1 MAKIYNVPASCS
13 LTDILAQKLLKDC
26 NNNLLELTKIKIF
39 LPNQRASRELRNAFV
54 RANGTSATLL
64 PQIMSLNNID
74 DNFFF
79 TSESYLNIPK
89 TISKSERLL
98 LFIRL
103 ITARPDN
110 FQLEHL
116 SFAQA
121 CYLARELSSLVDSVN
136 NENLDF
142 SNLEKLVPEEYASH
156 WQNILCFLK
165 IITEFYP
172 QILKERNLI
181 DVSQHEQYL
190 LEEQV
195 SYWQKNPPQEQI
207 IIAGTTATFPAM
219 KKLVKLISSLPNGEL
234 WLSGLDKH
242 LDDDSWQKIDEQ
254 HPQFELKELLDY
266 LEVSRFEI
274 KDIVE
279 PLQPEREKF
288 LSEVLRPASSSEKWR
303 DISSQNI
310 TEDAIKN
317 FHMISCRD
325 SREEALTIA
334 SIMRQNLETPEKTT
348 ALITTDRNLAR
359 RVSDELLRWEIK
371 ADDSAGI
378 PLLQTPQG
386 IFLRLIATVCQENY
400 PPIAL
405 LSLYKH
411 PLCCCGKNAGYIKQ
425 QIRLFEKECLRK
437 RTFTQNEEPDFI
449 KEQKEILSPLT
460 DLLAQP
466 EANFKLIL
474 KTHLEIA
481 EKLASQENISGDKI
495 LWSTDSGETAAEF
508 FAELLESADTLKNIP
523 QGQYVDFFES
533 LLTGTMVRDKYGSH
547 PRLRIL
553 GAIEARLC
561 SFDCIIIGGLN
572 EGTMPESASSNAW
585 LSRPM
590 EKDFGLPLPEKS
602 IGVLAHD
609 FYELSC
615 KQEVY
620 LTRAEKVQSAPTI
633 KSRWWLRL
641 ETVIEALGFD
651 FSKLSFSPFKNWI
664 RSFDETDNIS
674 PISAPEPTPPLESRP
689 RELWASDIEKLLLD
703 PYSIFASKIL
713 KLRKLNDLNL
723 SPDAIDL
730 GIIVHS
736 LLEKFYTSYPHNFPD
751 NASNILLEMA
761 EKSFEENNIPPET
774 IAFWQPR
781 ILKIIKWIT
790 SVEKTY
796 HDDIKQTLCEK
807 AGKITLQAPNG
818 DFTIGAKAD
827 RIDITQDNKINIIDY
842 KTGRAH
848 SVKEVQ
854 KGFAPQLPIEGIIA
868 QELGF
873 DKELPSEVKALSYWK
888 LGEKTISIEKDVDSV
903 LENNFHKIK
912 ELINHFDNPNS
923 AYIAKPNYKHGSFKS
938 DYTHL
943 SRIDEW
949 GINDDDE

>member
-13 LTDILAQKLLKDC
+13 LTDTLAQKLLKDC
-26 NNNLLELTKIKIF
+26 DNNLLELTKIKIF

-54 RANGTSATLL
+54 RANGTNATLL
-64 PQIMSLNNID
+64 PQIASLNNID

-79 TSESYLNIPK
+79 TSENYLNIPK

-181 DVSQHEQYL
+181 DVSQHEQYI
-190 LEEQV
+190 LEEQI
-195 SYWQKNPPQEQI
+195 SCWQKNPPQEQI

-219 KKLVKLISSLPNGEL
+219 KKLVKLVLSLPRGEI
-234 WLSGLDKH
+234 WLSGLDKN
-242 LDDDSWQKIDEQ
+242 LDNDSWQKIDEQ

-266 LEVSRFEI
+266 LEISRFEI
-274 KDIVE
+274 KDIVS

-288 LSEVLRPASSSEKWR
+288 LSEVMRPASSSEKWR

-310 TEDAIKN
+310 SEDAIKN

-334 SIMRQNLETPEKTT
+334 SIMRQNLEIPEKTT
-348 ALITTDRNLAR
+348 ALITTDRTLAR
-359 RVSDELLRWEIK
+359 RVSDELLRWDIK

-386 IFLRLIATVCQENY
+386 IFLRLIASICQDNY
-400 PPIAL
+400 SPLSL

-411 PLCCCGKNAGYIKQ
+411 PLCCCGKSIGYAKQ
-425 QIRLFEKECLRK
+425 QIRLFEKEYLRK
-437 RTFTQNEEPDFI
+437 RSFDQTEEPDFI

-460 DLLAQP
+460 NLLAQTK
-466 EANFKLIL
+466 ANFKLIL

-495 LWSTDSGETAAEF
+495 LWSTNSGETAAEF
-508 FAELLESADTLKNIP
+508 FAELLESADTLRDIP

-533 LLTGTMVRDKYGSH
+533 LLAGTMVRDKYGAH

-561 SFDCIIIGGLN
+561 SFDCTIIGGLN
-572 EGTMPESASSNAW
+572 EGTMPESTSSNAW

-590 EKDFGLPLPEKS
+590 EKNFGLPLPEKS

-615 KQEVY
+615 KKEVY
-620 LTRAEKVQSAPTI
+620 LTRAEKVQSSPTI

-651 FSKLSFSPFKNWI
+651 FSKLSYFPYLKWI
-664 RSFDETDNIS
+664 HSFDETDKIS

-713 KLRKLNDLNL
+713 KLRKLNDINL

-736 LLEKFYTSYPHNFPD
+736 LLEKFYTAYPHNFPD

-761 EKSFEENNIPPET
+761 QKSFEENNIPADT

-790 SVEKTY
+790 SIEKTY
-796 HDDIKQTLCEK
+796 HGEIKQTLCEK
-807 AGKITLQAPNG
+807 PGKITIQTSNG
-818 DFTIGAKAD
+818 NFIIGAKAD

-848 SVKEVQ
+848 SAKEIQ
-854 KGFAPQLPIEGIIA
+854 NGFAPQLPLEGIIA
-868 QELGF
+868 QEHGF
-873 DKELPSEVKALSYWK
+873 DNNLPTEVKTLSYWK
-888 LGEKTISIEKDVDSV
+888 LGEKTISVEKNVDTV
-903 LENNFHKIK
+903 LTDNFHKIK
-912 ELINHFDNPNS
+912 KLINHFDNPNS
-923 AYIAKPNYKHGSFKS
+923 AYITKPNYKHGSFKS

-949 GINDDDE
+949 GISNDDE